1 MVAGL
6 INTSLQRDQPH
17 TDMVQGCRR
26 DENAVKTS
34 SFSRP
39 VQHDKAPGKDSLP
52 APSHSRPAPTKSHD
66 ATKSLERQQISSDP
80 VRATSQ
86 SLLQGKPVGSIVP
99 DLLCSPGA
107 EAAMADPSNG
117 GRAASRSGITP
128 GQAHLPSIAK
138 PAPHASQAVHRHGQP
153 NSPRGWEPNSSQA
166 VPALSTAAPEA
177 GVQFPA
183 SAFYSPDRLHS
194 TSAVSVSD
202 STCSGVSGP
211 SDFVDD
217 AGEYVDG
224 DVYVASYD
232 HGDMASIFPAF
243 PAEFRLSSH
252 SELAAYASE
261 SSLTQPKKHRQG
273 TAAVSHGG
281 PYTASRR

>member
-1 MVAGL
+1 
-6 INTSLQRDQPH
+6 
-17 TDMVQGCRR
+17 MVQGCRR

-39 VQHDKAPGKDSLP
+39 VQHDKAPGRDSLP

-66 ATKSLERQQISSDP
+66 ATKGLERQQISSDP

-86 SLLQGKPVGSIVP
+86 SLLQGKPVGSITP

-107 EAAMADPSNG
+107 QAAMPDPSNG
-117 GRAASRSGITP
+117 GRAASHSGITP

-138 PAPHASQAVHRHGQP
+138 PAPHASQAVHCHEQP
-153 NSPRGWEPNSSQA
+153 NLPRGWEPSS
-166 VPALSTAAPEA
+166 PALSTAAPDA
-177 GVQFPA
+177 GVHFPA

-194 TSAVSVSD
+194 TSAVSVSS

-211 SDFVDD
+211 SDLVDD

-224 DVYVASYD
+224 DVYVAPYD

-243 PAEFRLSSH
+243 PTEFRLSSH

-273 TAAVSHGG
+273 TVVVSHGG
-281 PYTASRR
+281 QYAASRR